1 MIVGHA
7 KRQVGAVSKHLSI
20 RTGRAVV
27 DSIDVRGPSVV
38 VLRLSALDTPFVY
51 REGQYLSIALPG
63 GADHRSYSMATP
75 CSPEGAIELHIR
87 LHEDGMFSRMLR
99 EQIRVGSSLTLSG
112 PYGDCV
118 WNVPDEVAST
128 VILLATGTGIAPLK
142 AIVERHVPTAAQHD
156 VWLYWSAKAPED
168 FYATAELQ
176 SLESAFPHF
185 HFVPV
190 LRTGNPKWQ
199 GATGSVEAIAA
210 SMHRDLSK
218 AYVFACGAP
227 AMVQRA
233 RDLFLSSRGLAED
246 RFYSDPF
253 EPSDV
258 SQTSKSE
265 SGSAVTVNA
274 SLPDGS
280 LCQVPCR
287 AGQTLMSALV
297 AENLVK
303 AICGGNQSCGTCR
316 VTIAER
322 DFSSLPQLSRSEN
335 RLLRNLPDS
344 GPFDRLSCQ
353 LEVWPE
359 HEGLFV
365 AIPSSDF

>member
-1 MIVGHA
+1 
-7 KRQVGAVSKHLSI
+7 VSKNPSI
-20 RTGRAVV
+20 NTGRAVV
-27 DSIDVRGPSVV
+27 DSIDLRGPSVV
-38 VLRLSALDTPFVY
+38 VLRLSAADAPFVY
-51 REGQYLSIALPG
+51 REGQYLSVALPG
-63 GADHRSYSMATP
+63 GSDHRSYSMATP
-75 CSPEGAIELHIR
+75 CSPDGAIELHIR
-87 LHEDGMFSRMLR
+87 LHQDGMFSRMLR
-99 EQIRVGSSLTLSG
+99 EQIRVGSALTLSG

-128 VILLATGTGIAPLK
+128 VILLATGTGVAPLK

-156 VWLYWSAKAPED
+156 IWLYWSAKAPED

-176 SLESAFPHF
+176 SLEQAFPHF

-190 LRTGNPKWQ
+190 LRAGHAGWQ

-210 SMHRDLSK
+210 SMHGDLSR

-233 RDLFLSSRGLAED
+233 RELFVSSKGLSED
-246 RFYSDPF
+246 RFYFDSFESSADLQALKRDSGSDSGP
-253 EPSDV
+253 
-258 SQTSKSE
+258 E
-265 SGSAVTVNA
+265 SGPDITVLA

-280 LCQVPCR
+280 LRPVPCH

-316 VTIAER
+316 VTLAEP
-322 DFSSLPQLSRSEN
+322 DFSRLPQLSRSEN

-353 LEVWPE
+353 LEVRPE

-365 AIPSSDF
+365 TLPSSDF